1 MVHDDDLAVAGMSAA
16 DVVARGRARAESLMT
31 DTVRVTRASG
41 APVTDPETAVVSRP
55 VVEVYAGPGRVQ
67 GRATDSESVEGV
79 QVYVLTDAVVQL
91 PVSVAPIADDE
102 IQVTAS
108 RMDEHLVG
116 RIFRVKAAPRKTH
129 ATMTRCEVEEVAA

>member
-1 MVHDDDLAVAGMSAA
+1 MSAA

-55 VVEVYAGPGRVQ
+55 VMEVYAGPGRIQ

-79 QVYVLTDAVVQL
+79 QVYILTDAVVQL
-91 PVSVAPIADDE
+91 PVSVAPIVDDE
-102 IQVTAS
+102 VEVIAS
-108 RMDEHLVG
+108 EMDPNLAG
-116 RIFRVKAAPRKTH
+116 RVFRVKAAPRKTH